1 MRIAFVDV
9 IGWDYDADTPY
20 HSPLGGTQS
29 AAVYLAA
36 ELALAG
42 VEVAFVND
50 TRTPHM
56 SRGVRF
62 EGKDRITAQFLNG
75 FDAIV
80 VITGAIGL
88 ALRRNVGVT
97 RPLILWTGHA
107 HDQDAVQDLRN
118 PDERGAWNTFAMVSD
133 WQAAG
138 FQSQFGIDPA
148 RTVVMRNAASPHFL
162 DAAPE
167 QPWFA
172 TGAPPVLVYTST
184 PFRGLDILLMA
195 FPSIRERVP
204 DARLRIFSSMAV
216 YRICGEADRFGAL
229 YNLARALPGVSY
241 EGSLAQRDLAKAMAG
256 CAVLSYPC
264 TFAETSC
271 IAMMEGMASGA
282 AIVTTSLGALP
293 ETTHGFGRLLSLEGD
308 RIDFTMAFAGAVAE
322 SLLAARADP
331 RAAAARRDQQ
341 LAFTREHY
349 TWKTRAREWLDWLP
363 RSVR

>member
-20 HSPLGGTQS
+20 RAPLGGTQS

-50 TRTPHM
+50 TKSPHL

-62 EGKDRITAQFLNG
+62 EGKDCITAQFLNG

-107 HDQDAVQDLRN
+107 HDQAAVQDLRQ
-118 PDERGAWNTFAMVSD
+118 PEEREAWNAFAMLSD
-133 WQAAG
+133 WHAAG
-138 FQSQFGIDPA
+138 FQAQFGIDPA
-148 RTVVMRNAASPHFL
+148 KTVVMRYAASPPFL
-162 DAAPE
+162 DAAPGE
-167 QPWFA
+167 PWFA
-172 TGAPPVLVYTST
+172 TGAPPVLAYTST

-204 DARLRIFSSMAV
+204 DARLHVFSSMAV
-216 YRICGEADRFGAL
+216 YGISGPADRFAAL
-229 YNLARALPGVSY
+229 YNLARALPGVTY
-241 EGSLAQRDLAKAMAG
+241 EGSIAQRDLARAMAG
-256 CAVLSYPC
+256 CAMLAYPC
-264 TFAETSC
+264 TFPETSC

-282 AIVTTSLGALP
+282 TIVTTSTGALP
-293 ETTHGFGRLLSLEGD
+293 ETTHGFGRLLALEGD
-308 RIDFTMAFAGAVAE
+308 RIEFATTFAGAVAD
-322 SLLAARADP
+322 SLLEARADP
-331 RAAAARRDQQ
+331 RAAAARREEQV
-341 LAFTREHY
+341 AFTREHY
-349 TWKTRAREWLDWLP
+349 TWRARARQWLDWLG
-363 RSVR
+363 RNVR

>member
-20 HSPLGGTQS
+20 RAPLGGTQS

-36 ELALAG
+36 ELAQAG
-42 VEVAFVND
+42 VDVAFVND
-50 TRTPHM
+50 TKTPHV

-75 FDAIV
+75 FDAVV

-107 HDQDAVQDLRN
+107 HDQEAVQDLRN
-118 PDERGAWNTFAMVSD
+118 PEERGAWNAFAMLSD
-133 WQAAG
+133 WHAAG
-138 FQSQFGIDPA
+138 FQSQLGIDPA
-148 RTVVMRNAASPHFL
+148 KAVVMRYAVAPPFLEAAL
-162 DAAPE
+162 E
-167 QPWFA
+167 EPWFA
-172 TGAPPVLVYTST
+172 TGAPPVLAYTST

-204 DARLRIFSSMAV
+204 DARLRVFSSMAV
-216 YRICGEADRFGAL
+216 YGITGQADRFAAL

-256 CAVLSYPC
+256 CAMLSYPC

-282 AIVTTSLGALP
+282 AIVATSLGALP

-308 RIDFTMAFAGAVAE
+308 RIDFTLAFAGAVAD
-322 SLLAARADP
+322 SLLEARADP
-331 RAAAARRDQQ
+331 RAAAARRDEQ

-349 TWKTRAREWLDWLP
+349 TWKARARQWLDWLH
-363 RSVR
+363 RNVR